1 MLPKTKVMNSY
12 KTYNGSMSR
21 LLCLIVIFTI
31 GINFQVLAVDSVTED
46 KFVSDQ
52 MSTCNKNTAM
62 EWNST
67 LNRCVGKVEARAQR
81 NEAKACNDITDI
93 EQRKSCHL
101 QLAAAN
107 TGVSSDP
114 NAVGEK
120 MSSLQS
126 QSAIVNA
133 ATTIVS
139 AINYFGKDGQES
151 NCMSK
156 NILGITSL
164 GGFLTD
170 IYLKIKTKK
179 KLKALQDKFQIE
191 SKDSAYN
198 TQVMAL
204 QYLKEEQ
211 MTVKEIASLEKKRQ
225 MLLMIGYG
233 AAAATAGYEMITTP
247 NCNEKPKPAEP
258 QKVVTTQAPAP
269 AAPTGEMAGPP
280 EPVIKTLDAGPAP
293 VAAITAD
300 KLEPLGQAA
309 PIEINNDPLPTLA
322 AAPEPYSKHAQLD
335 SVRDG
340 NLYRTVIK
348 DSTGNVTGVVHN
360 GQFYSGVKEVNGQW
374 MAMGKPSGKF
384 NYDTGSW
391 PGGKVNDVAL
401 TTGYSYTDGK
411 YVAGLGGTTNIS
423 NTSFGTNGPKKR

>member
-1 MLPKTKVMNSY
+1 MKGY
-12 KTYNGSMSR
+12 KTYNESMKR
-21 LLCLIVIFTI
+21 LICIIVIFTI

-52 MSTCNKNTAM
+52 MSACNKNTAM

-81 NEAKACNDITDI
+81 NEAKACNEITDI

-101 QLAAAN
+101 QLASAN
-107 TGVSSDP
+107 TGVNGDP

-126 QSAIVNA
+126 QSAIVNT

-233 AAAATAGYEMITTP
+233 AAAATAGYEMMTTP

-258 QKVVTTQAPAP
+258 QKVVTASAPDTATATASAPETEGATTYPVKESKVEVRELDSISPPSNSPAPVEAVAASPAP
-269 AAPTGEMAGPP
+269 AAYNKYDE
-280 EPVIKTLDAGPAP
+280 L
-293 VAAITAD
+293 
-300 KLEPLGQAA
+300 
-309 PIEINNDPLPTLA
+309 N
-322 AAPEPYSKHAQLD
+322 

-340 NLYRTVIK
+340 NVYRSVIK
-348 DSTGNVTGVVHN
+348 DSTGKVTGVVHN
-360 GQFYSGVKEVNGQW
+360 GQFYGNVKEVNGQW
-374 MAMGKPSGKF
+374 LAVGKPSGKF
-384 NYDTGSW
+384 NYDTATW
-391 PGGKVNDVAL
+391 PGGNVKDTAL
-401 TTGYSYTDGK
+401 TVGY
-411 YVAGLGGTTNIS
+411 GLQL
-423 NTSFGTNGPKKR
+423 R

>member
-52 MSTCNKNTAM
+52 MSACNKNTAM

-81 NEAKACNDITDI
+81 NEAKACNEITDI

-101 QLAAAN
+101 QLASAN
-107 TGVSSDP
+107 TGVNGDP

-126 QSAIVNA
+126 QSSIVNA

-258 QKVVTTQAPAP
+258 QKVVTTNAPEAAAPP
-269 AAPTGEMAGPP
+269 AAAPP
-280 EPVIKTLDAGPAP
+280 AAEAEGATTYPVNEGKVEVRELDSPSPPSNSPAP
-293 VAAITAD
+293 VAAV
-300 KLEPLGQAA
+300 AA
-309 PIEINNDPLPTLA
+309 PASEPP
-322 AAPEPYSKHAQLD
+322 APYTKHAELT

-340 NLYRTVIK
+340 NVYRSVIK

-360 GQFYSGVKEVNGQW
+360 GQFYSGVKEVNGQYL
-374 MAMGKPSGKF
+374 AVGKPSGKF

-391 PGGKVNDVAL
+391 SGGSVKEVGL
-401 TTGYSYTDGK
+401 TTGYTYSNGK
-411 YVAGLGGTTNIS
+411 YIPGSKGTIPVS
-423 NTSFGTNGPKKR
+423 KASFGTNGPGKK